1 MLKRASEIFGQ
12 DYDTLDLGE
21 VVSSD
26 YNCPFISNKCNK
38 KSRLLPYPMG
48 ICTVRLNDKNVIIC
62 PQRYRENDIVFKD
75 VTDTFFGSTD
85 NTIVFSEVRVNGIGS
100 FDFVIV
106 KHEPLRTT
114 IEDFVVVEF
123 QSDSTTGTGKLVQ
136 NITDVIDG
144 NEVQERYKF
153 GMNTYNTI
161 KLSFIQMLMKG
172 QAIEHWRK
180 NIAWIMQDFIF
191 SNMVRRFSLGDSNFE
206 TDKAN
211 HFFIYDLENIGNSY
225 SLNLEDKH
233 SYSVKEL
240 IRAFQQNSALP
251 SLSSFVKKLEERIKL
266 HLEMS

>member
-12 DYDTLDLGE
+12 DYDYLDVGE

-26 YNCPFISNKCNK
+26 YNCPFTSNKCNK
-38 KSRLLPYPMG
+38 QSRLLPYPMG
-48 ICTVRLNDKNVIIC
+48 TCAVRLHDKNVIIC

-75 VTDTFFGSTD
+75 VANTFFGSTD

-106 KHEPLRTT
+106 KHEPLRSTVA
-114 IEDFVVVEF
+114 DFVVVEF

-136 NITDVIDG
+136 NITDVINGD
-144 NEVQERYKF
+144 EVGERYNF

-172 QAIEHWRK
+172 QAIEHWGK

-191 SNMVRRFSLGDSNFE
+191 SNMVRRFALGDSAFVTE
-206 TDKAN
+206 KAN
-211 HFFIYDLENIGNSY
+211 HFFIYDLEHISNKY
-225 SLNLEDKH
+225 SLNLEEKH
-233 SYSVKEL
+233 SYSVTDL
-240 IRAFQQNSALP
+240 IRAFQQDSALP
-251 SLSSFVKKLEERIKL
+251 SLSSFVKTLEERIKL